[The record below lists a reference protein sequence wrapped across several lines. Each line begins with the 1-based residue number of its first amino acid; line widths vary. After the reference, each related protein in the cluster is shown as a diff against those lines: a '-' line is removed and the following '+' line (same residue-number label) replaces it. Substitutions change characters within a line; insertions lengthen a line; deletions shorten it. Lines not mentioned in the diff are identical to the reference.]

1 MIGHIQTNKVKYLA
15 PYVSLIHSLD
25 SLRLAKEIDKQAVKN
40 KRVIECLIQY
50 RISSEETKFGLNEN
64 EVLEIIKLKDNF
76 KGIKIIGLMGMAS
89 FVDDQN
95 IIDNEFKKLKILF
108 DKIKLSN
115 KKFKIVSMGMT
126 LDYNLAIK
134 NGSNMIRIGSK
145 ILGKEMYKNFA
156 ILDVETTGGKF
167 NQEKITD
174 ISILIYDGIKIINRF
189 ETLINPDKEIQPFVQ
204 RLTGINNELVR
215 NSPRFKD
222 VSKKIFEI
230 TKNKIIVA
238 HNVDFDY
245 RIIKNEFQNINM
257 KYLRDSLCTVDLSK
271 LIFPNLKSYKLTN
284 LLSNFGIVNQN
295 PHRANS
301 DALGALELFKILVD
315 KDLDMKVIK
324 SRIKS
329 NKK

>member
-1 MIGHIQTNKVKYLA
+1 MVQTWLELEVK
-15 PYVSLIHSLD
+15 
-25 SLRLAKEIDKQAVKN
+25 
-40 KRVIECLIQY
+40 
-50 RISSEETKFGLNEN
+50 F
-64 EVLEIIKLKDNF
+64 
-76 KGIKIIGLMGMAS
+76 
-89 FVDDQN
+89 
-95 IIDNEFKKLKILF
+95 
-108 DKIKLSN
+108 
-115 KKFKIVSMGMT
+115 
-126 LDYNLAIK
+126 
-134 NGSNMIRIGSK
+134 
-145 ILGKEMYKNFA
+145 LGKEMYKNFA

-245 RIIKNEFQNINM
+245 RIIKNEFRNINI